1 MPMEEWQE
9 APPSN
14 GHSMDKSVRKNWK
27 KCLEIL
33 PIIVFFFAV
42 PPENTENRI
51 FAQGGGL
58 VLLNV
63 SDSAEGIWTCQF
75 RTNADGGQPLTLAE
89 YALDVDG
96 GWTNKWHNKFPGKIC
111 VKMFGF
117 FPLVSQR
124 IVPNQKVSNN
134 FTPSKGNGAVGW
146 TPIGVIC
153 PNGKICTSRD
163 RIRAVMVGIAPGR
176 SNCRQQQKINRKSR
190 RIFVKS

>member
-63 SDSAEGIWTCQF
+63 SDSAEGIWTCQI

-96 GWTNKWHNKFPGKIC
+96 GWTNKWHNKLRISPCFTEDCAKPKS
-111 VKMFGF
+111 VEQFHA
-117 FPLVSQR
+117 VQR
-124 IVPNQKVSNN
+124 EWCRRMD
-134 FTPSKGNGAVGW
+134 AY
-146 TPIGVIC
+146 
-153 PNGKICTSRD
+153 
-163 RIRAVMVGIAPGR
+163 R
-176 SNCRQQQKINRKSR
+176 SNLSKWQNLYESGPDSGGDGWNCPREKQLSTAAEDQQKKPTNIR
-190 RIFVKS
+190 